1 MIFAFVIGVTEIS
14 QSLSIDDVT
23 EIFIRINSQ
32 GVVLSQA
39 DFAMSK
45 ISSDDRYGGNETR
58 KMIDYFCHFMQR
70 PSDYEMIVA
79 NDTEFAQSDAIQ
91 KIKWVVLLVII

>member
-1 MIFAFVIGVTEIS
+1 MPRSISCIDEVT
-14 QSLSIDDVT
+14 D
-23 EIFIRINSQ
+23 IFIRINSQ

-70 PSDYEMIVA
+70 PADYDMIVA
-79 NDTEFAQSDAIQ
+79 NDEEFAKQYLDMHDEVAA
-91 KIKWVVLLVII
+91 LA

>member
-1 MIFAFVIGVTEIS
+1 
-14 QSLSIDDVT
+14 
-23 EIFIRINSQ
+23 
-32 GVVLSQA
+32 
-39 DFAMSK
+39 
-45 ISSDDRYGGNETR
+45 
-58 KMIDYFCHFMQR
+58 MIDYFCHFMQR